1 MSRLRRRFVL
11 PGLVLATGLSTLACS
26 GGDPRPSTDDGRPA
40 KLVLGLVPA
49 TEAQQMVDNA
59 APLAAFLEAELGIEV
74 ESFVPR
80 DYTGLI
86 EAMGSGRADIGML
99 PPFASILGNERY
111 GIETVLISKRQG
123 VATYKTQWMTTDRS
137 LCAEPPEPKGAHGY
151 LFCEGSIEQVRG
163 KIVGFTDPTSTSGH
177 LFPALQLL
185 DAGINPESDVQSV
198 FVGSHDASVIAVLN
212 GDVDVSVSFDDART
226 WIQETFPEVG
236 TKVVVWNESPPIPN
250 DGVTV
255 RGDLPDDLKIAITN
269 AFQKLIASEAD
280 LPLEEQTLYKIY
292 EIDGFVPFEPVL
304 HEPVERAF
312 REMREKIDVG

>member
-1 MSRLRRRFVL
+1 MRHLRSPFAL
-11 PGLVLATGLSTLACS
+11 PAIALLASLQMVACA
-26 GGDPRPSTDDGRPA
+26 GVEPAGDGRPT

-59 APLAAFLEAELGIEV
+59 APLAEFLSKELGMKV

-99 PPFASILGNERY
+99 PPFASILGKERY

-137 LCAEPPEPKGAHGY
+137 MCSEPPTPREPNGY
-151 LFCEGSIEQVRG
+151 LFCEGGIDQVRG

-185 DAGINPESDVQSV
+185 DEGINPESDIQSI
-198 FVGSHDASVIAVLN
+198 FVGSHDAAVIAVMN

-226 WIQETFPEVG
+226 WIKESFPDVG
-236 TKVVVWNESPPIPN
+236 TKVIVWNESPPIPN

-255 RGDLPDDLKIAITN
+255 RGDLPEDIKVAITR
-269 AFQKLIASEAD
+269 AFEKLIASEAH
-280 LPLEEQTLYKIY
+280 LPLEEQTLYTIY

>member
-1 MSRLRRRFVL
+1 MIHRHRSLA
-11 PGLVLATGLSTLACS
+11 GLLAGAAAVFLGCGAEAPTTGA
-26 GGDPRPSTDDGRPA
+26 DGRPT

-59 APLAAFLEAELGIEV
+59 GPLAAFLTAEIGIEV

-99 PPFASILGNERY
+99 PPFASILGAERY

-123 VATYKTQWMTTDRS
+123 VATYHTQWMTTDPS
-137 LCAEPPEPKGAHGY
+137 MCTASPKSQGAHGY
-151 LFCEGSIEQVRG
+151 LFCQGPIEGVRG
-163 KIVGFTDPTSTSGH
+163 KLVAFTDPTSTSGH

-185 DAGINPESDVQSV
+185 DAGINPESDIESV
-198 FVGSHDASVIAVLN
+198 FVGSHDAAVIAVLN
-212 GDVDVSVSFDDART
+212 GDVDVGVSFDDART
-226 WIQETFPEVG
+226 WIEETFPEVAQ
-236 TKVVVWNESPPIPN
+236 KVIVWNESAPIPN

-255 RGDLPDDLKIAITN
+255 RGDLPDDLKEAITR
-269 AFQKLIASEAD
+269 AFVKLIEAEAG
-280 LPLEEQTLYKIY
+280 LPLEDQTLYKIY
-292 EIDGFVPFEPVL
+292 EIDGFVPFEPAL

-312 REMREKIDVG
+312 REMREKIDIG